1 MGNACNSLGSLG
13 NALAR
18 ASAPGRMYAGRGR
31 PEANLEPAGHC
42 ENAVAFAPFPRS
54 AVPARQLLDEP
65 GTLRP
70 NSQPCASWD
79 HGQHS
84 VSCSERRLGYGYG
97 VSVVSIARRLLA
109 LSPLSAGDRMLQVT
123 NCVPAHAV
131 RVAAQKARPSSGQ
144 AGPAITSA
152 LSRSRQASA
161 WPTITIDHGG
171 GKRRDSTAIALT
183 GIYGFYIMGTAQ
195 KIGNSPCQSA

>member
-1 MGNACNSLGSLG
+1 
-13 NALAR
+13 
-18 ASAPGRMYAGRGR
+18 MYAGRGR

-42 ENAVAFAPFPRS
+42 ENAVVFASFPRS

-84 VSCSERRLGYGYG
+84 VSCGERRLGYGYG

-109 LSPLSAGDRMLQVT
+109 LSPLSCGGRMHQAI
-123 NCVPAHAV
+123 NCVPAHAAL
-131 RVAAQKARPSSGQ
+131 AAAEKVPHSSGQ
-144 AGPAITSA
+144 AGPVIMSA
-152 LSRSRQASA
+152 SIRF
-161 WPTITIDHGG
+161 PTEDEHE
-171 GKRRDSTAIALT
+171 
-183 GIYGFYIMGTAQ
+183 
-195 KIGNSPCQSA
+195 